1 MRFRMR
7 YVLIGLLIIALLIAV
22 PVIVMT
28 MRFTREYS
36 KLQISEVAISS
47 VASGVYRGLCDVGP
61 VAAEVEVTVADGTI
75 TGIRLIRH
83 QNGQGSSAEVITD
96 LVIEAQ
102 SLQVDVVGGATISSK
117 VILKAIEKALT
128 GG

>member
-61 VAAEVEVTVADGTI
+61 VAAEVTRTRGPANIVAKWPST
-75 TGIRLIRH
+75 
-83 QNGQGSSAEVITD
+83 SSMKVR
-96 LVIEAQ
+96 
-102 SLQVDVVGGATISSK
+102 ISRRPT
-117 VILKAIEKALT
+117 AGPPAR
-128 GG
+128 